1 MSFCVTGEV
10 KLNSQNHTEFELYL
24 DPSSKA
30 EVFNLNYCN
39 SLSKRHSK
47 GVGGDGGTK
56 DKPPAKQ
63 SSFWSTWESEK
74 GILTAGCLW
83 FSVPK
88 QQESAERSLGS
99 SLQWCPQCG
108 LSLSLWTSGGLKN
121 NWEMGRAH
129 HIFPTGHN
137 LANVLPRR
145 KSSSPEKHSL
155 IKTDMDILEPSPAKG
170 HEGDEGLGASVMK
183 GETESWQRSAA

>member
-47 GVGGDGGTK
+47 VVGGDGGTK

-63 SSFWSTWESEK
+63 SSF
-74 GILTAGCLW
+74 
-83 FSVPK
+83 
-88 QQESAERSLGS
+88 
-99 SLQWCPQCG
+99 
-108 LSLSLWTSGGLKN
+108 
-121 NWEMGRAH
+121 
-129 HIFPTGHN
+129 
-137 LANVLPRR
+137 
-145 KSSSPEKHSL
+145 
-155 IKTDMDILEPSPAKG
+155 
-170 HEGDEGLGASVMK
+170 
-183 GETESWQRSAA
+183 